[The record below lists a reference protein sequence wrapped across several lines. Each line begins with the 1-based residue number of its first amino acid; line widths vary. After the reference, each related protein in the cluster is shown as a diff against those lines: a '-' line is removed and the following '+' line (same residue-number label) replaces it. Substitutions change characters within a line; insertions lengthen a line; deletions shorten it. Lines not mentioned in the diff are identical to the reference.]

1 MIVKPRAAHVSPAG
15 EVDAHDPEG
24 RRQNPLGLAVPGRY
38 DVRYSCTPLA
48 LLGAAT
54 SS

>member
-1 MIVKPRAAHVSPAG
+1 MPMIPKG
-15 EVDAHDPEG
+15 EARTP
-24 RRQNPLGLAVPGRY
+24 PGLAVPGRY
-38 DVRYSCTPLA
+38 GVRYSCAPLA